1 MSIIVK
7 TKDLGT
13 ISSVQE
19 FMQAVWSHEP
29 KEKTAI
35 RMYRGQADNKWALV
49 PKLFR
54 MEGSIAYL
62 KTIESRIDSLFRE
75 RCLYLMPFYPAKC
88 YDMLS
93 LCQHYGLPTRLLD
106 WSSNPLMGLYFAVES
121 LEPPRPIVWAYDG
134 TQKQHLYGVA
144 HNQEGPLNHSE
155 DIVII
160 KPVTHSHRVVAQ
172 AGWHTVHPFGT
183 PQDVKPMDQQ
193 PLALLRL
200 AFMNVAPDKA
210 GDIKKEL
217 RNMGIHAATV
227 YGDLTSV
234 CKELQDDLQIPM
246 SARRCPFRH
255 FATTEPPSG
264 LLCAGKTGTDEDR

>member
-1 MSIIVK
+1 MSLIVK
-7 TKDLGT
+7 KKDLGT

-35 RMYRGQADNKWALV
+35 RMYRGQADNQWTLV

-54 MEGSIAYL
+54 MEGRIAYL
-62 KTIESRIDSLFRE
+62 KSIESRIESVFLE
-75 RCLYLMPFYPAKC
+75 RCLYLMPSYPAKC
-88 YDMLS
+88 YDKLS
-93 LCQHYGLPTRLLD
+93 LYQHYGLPTRLLD
-106 WSSNPLMGLYFAVES
+106 WSSNPLMGLYFAVDS
-121 LEPPRPIVWAYDG
+121 LEPPRPIVWVYDG
-134 TQKQHLYGVA
+134 TQRQHLYGVA
-144 HNQEGPLNHSE
+144 HNQEKPLNHSE

-160 KPVTHSHRVVAQ
+160 KPVTHSYRVVAQ

-183 PQDVKPMDQQ
+183 TQV
-193 PLALLRL
+193 ALLRL
-200 AFMNVAPDKA
+200 ASVNVAPDKA

-234 CKELQDDLQIPM
+234 CKELQDDLQIPL
-246 SARRCPFRH
+246 SARR
-255 FATTEPPSG
+255 
-264 LLCAGKTGTDEDR
+264 DRVTPTLTVTSES